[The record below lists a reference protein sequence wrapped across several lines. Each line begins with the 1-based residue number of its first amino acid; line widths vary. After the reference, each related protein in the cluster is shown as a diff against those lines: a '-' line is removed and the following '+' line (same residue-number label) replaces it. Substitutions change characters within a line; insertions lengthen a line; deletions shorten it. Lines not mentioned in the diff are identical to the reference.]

1 MREFAVA
8 ARSLVTRYARLNLF
22 ADIFPKAGAC
32 LLSFFFFFFFHMSI
46 HEPYMP
52 LLWVVENDVFLRED
66 TE

>member
-22 ADIFPKAGAC
+22 AYIFPKAGAC
-32 LLSFFFFFFFHMSI
+32 LLSFFFFFFHMSI
-46 HEPYMP
+46 HEPYML